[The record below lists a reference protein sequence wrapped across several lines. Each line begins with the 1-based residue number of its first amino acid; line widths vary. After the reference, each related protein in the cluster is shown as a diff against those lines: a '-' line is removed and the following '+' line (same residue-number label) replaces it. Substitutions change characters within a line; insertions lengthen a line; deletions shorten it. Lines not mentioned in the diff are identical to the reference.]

1 MRLDRDAIA
10 YLNFHLPRQ
19 YPELFETLHHAVQ
32 EHLDGLKAAGTLP
45 DDIEVRPAQEI
56 AERKRYAAVYHRQL
70 RQLLKTES
78 PKTSIE
84 F

>member
-1 MRLDRDAIA
+1 
-10 YLNFHLPRQ
+10 
-19 YPELFETLHHAVQ
+19 VQ

-45 DDIEVRPAQEI
+45 DDIDLSRLALDFEVRPAQEI